1 MSKTNQSIVLDSSET
16 AQVLELQAL
25 LNKDGMDRSISQVVD
40 YALRVA
46 MANAKAPPNA
56 DFRDKGLSLVT
67 PLKGLFK

>member
-16 AQVLELQAL
+16 AQVLELQGL

-46 MANAKAPPNA
+46 LANAKATPYA
-56 DFRDKGLSLVT
+56 DFRDKGT
-67 PLKGLFK
+67 LFQDPFERTI

>member
-25 LNKDGMDRSISQVVD
+25 LNKDGMNKSISQVVD
-40 YALRVA
+40 HALRVA

-56 DFRDKGLSLVT
+56 DFREKGA
-67 PLKGLFK
+67 LFSDPFERTI